1 MQLEVN
7 IRCIALSG
15 NWFKL
20 VDDWFL
26 ETSMI
31 QNAPSAVGTTIH
43 KRGPGRRS
51 RKQSVSEVPSHDRS
65 AANFLWFR
73 GGRSKLV
80 FQRAAL
86 PRCIVAKAARQ
97 GNDLS
102 KQLHFSLTYM
112 RLIDTLFCL
121 LQSKKKCEASIFCEK
136 FYIDKFLSIRW
147 LKEDFWCILY

>member
-1 MQLEVN
+1 MQLEEN

-26 ETSMI
+26 EASMI
-31 QNAPSAVGTTIH
+31 QNAPSAVGTTVQ

-65 AANFLWFR
+65 DANFVWFR
-73 GGRSKLV
+73 GRLSKLV

-86 PRCIVAKAARQ
+86 PRCSVAKAARQ
-97 GNDLS
+97 G
-102 KQLHFSLTYM
+102 T
-112 RLIDTLFCL
+112 
-121 LQSKKKCEASIFCEK
+121 E
-136 FYIDKFLSIRW
+136 
-147 LKEDFWCILY
+147 